1 MDRLLAVVVLTAIIH
16 LINTL
21 IYAVRPAGVITR
33 RLATAYSLFNVIF
46 LVAQT
51 ANMLQAP
58 LLGSIIDLAV
68 GRGVEAAG
76 SGVNLLNTPVYQQ
89 ELLILDY
96 QFRTIILGA
105 TVGTLIGALFIPM
118 FITLFVK
125 GIDVFGEVKSIPK
138 MLGMMIFSPGKMA
151 RMAKSAVRIPNR
163 QFFKQVL
170 SEKVT
175 IPKKFLILNIF
186 ITGIFTTSVLSSLY
200 ACALYPEF
208 RTTASMLSG
217 IINGIATILFAT
229 VVDPTAAG
237 LTDQALR
244 GERPEADI
252 KQMSFYLALTRFLGT
267 ILAQLFFVPAAWIIK
282 YVAEMIARGGI

>member
-118 FITLFVK
+118 FITFFVK

-138 MLGMMIFSPGKMA
+138 MLGMMIFSPRKIA

-163 QFFKQVL
+163 QFFKQAL

-244 GERPEADI
+244 GERPAADI

>member
-118 FITLFVK
+118 FITFFVK

>member
-1 MDRLLAVVVLTAIIH
+1 MERLLAVVVLTAIIH

-118 FITLFVK
+118 FITFFVK